1 MTYNN
6 LTNEVTSVQGTWT
19 IGGTFS
25 YSTLQLQSGIIHKD
39 QLEVER
45 IFELPTSASVTPGP
59 VTVNIKDNIST
70 HDLHRIFI
78 VNKDDYTV
86 NETTKAILTLTP
98 SSPTIRYYT
107 FEKGSLAGKTYAI
120 PTITSTEV
128 VVVRRKTVSNT
139 SYVSWSAGSRLTS
152 DQLNLQIS
160 QLLKLNQ
167 EIIYKLESEY
177 LRTTDISGSSAPSFS
192 ISNDLDMGGN
202 KILTLGNPTASFN
215 TDLQTAVNKAYIE
228 SHFVNLDQSQNQ
240 TINGNKTFSGTTT
253 FTGAIAANGGFT
265 CDSTAFSVA
274 DTSGNTSIGGT
285 LTVTNQTN
293 LNGGLNLDSGAFT
306 VADTTG
312 DTVVGGTLQVNGAS
326 TLASAS
332 VTGALTVDTN
342 TLVVDASNNRVGI
355 GTAAPSVNLHV
366 VATTNPIIA
375 SDATSTAGVSQVRAI
390 SDGAAIDLR
399 SYGTTASTTLAGLP
413 RADLTAVYAATPT
426 NLLIATSTAA
436 PISFATTDVV
446 RITIPASTS
455 GIQFPASPTL
465 SADANTLDTY
475 VEGTHTILAA
485 HISGSGGSYT
495 SVTLD
500 NSNADFNKVKY
511 TRIGNFILFN
521 CTLKLSAITVGS
533 GSGIFQITNLPWT
546 ASEPI
551 SLAANVYPVFFLDMA
566 QNLIINLI
574 SWAGGSSFRFGYRT
588 ASNAFSVQNLEGVNV
603 TAGTYLS
610 FSGCV
615 RV

>member
-78 VNKDDYTV
+78 INKDDYTV

-202 KILTLGNPTASFN
+202 KILTLGNPTASFG

-228 SHFVNLDQSQNQ
+228 SHFVNLSQNQ
-240 TINGNKTFSGTTT
+240 TQTITGAKTFSG
-253 FTGAIAANGGFT
+253 AALFQN
-265 CDSTAFSVA
+265 
-274 DTSGNTSIGGT
+274 
-285 LTVTNQTN
+285 TVTMDSSLLVTGMTT
-293 LNGGLNLDSGAFT
+293 LNGGLTMDTNKFL
-306 VADTTG
+306 VANDTGNT
-312 DTVVGGTLQVNGAS
+312 TVGGTLNVTGATVLSSTLNAGAS

-332 VTGALTVDTN
+332 VTGALSAGSMAVDTT
-342 TLVVDASNNRVGI
+342 TLVVDATNDRVGI
-355 GTAAPSVNLHV
+355 GTTNPSVDLHLV
-366 VATTNPIIA
+366 KTTATEIRTE
-375 SDATSTAGVSQVRAI
+375 ATAANSYALTGSK
-390 SDGAAIDLR
+390 SDGASIDIR
-399 SYGTTASTTLAGLP
+399 SYGTTIGGTIAGQS
-413 RADLTAVYAATPT
+413 RNDMVAVYGTTPT
-426 NLLIATSTAA
+426 VMAVVTSNAA
-436 PISFATTDVV
+436 PIVFGTNNAE
-446 RITIPASTS
+446 RLTIPSDAS
-455 GIQFPASPTL
+455 GIKFPSSATL

-485 HISGSGGSYT
+485 HISGSGGAYT

-500 NSNADFNKVKY
+500 NSNPDFNKVKY

-521 CTLKLSAITVGS
+521 CTLKLSAITVGT

-551 SLAANVYPVFFLDMA
+551 SLAANVYPVYFLDMA
-566 QNLIINLI
+566 QNTIINLV
-574 SWAGGSSFRFGYRT
+574 SYAGGSSFRFGYRT
-588 ASNAFSVQNLEGVNV
+588 AATAFSIQSLEGANV

-615 RV
+615 RL